1 MTAFD
6 TPIFLKTYELYK
18 TFYGYLSSF
27 PKKDRYT
34 IGQRCEVTLLDLI
47 EAIAIAGNITK
58 QEKLPVL
65 KKASTKLDLLKVL
78 FKLCKDLKIIDNKN
92 YAVLDSQIL
101 EIGKMLG
108 GWIRTTTQN

>member
-6 TPIFLKTYELYK
+6 TPIFSKTYELYK
-18 TFYGYLSSF
+18 TFYGYLASF
-27 PKKDRYT
+27 PRKDRYT

-47 EAIAIAGNITK
+47 ETIAMAGNITK

-65 KKASTKLDLLKVL
+65 KKASTRLDLLKVL
-78 FKLCKDLKIIDNKN
+78 FKLCNDLKIIDNKK